1 MLKLRRGEE
10 KTALRKILQDHGI
23 GVLYEHPCR
32 RGILGHMTARIDLL
46 DKGEVV
52 AETDTGV
59 IVTAEEH
66 NVIGGL
72 GSAVAEVVAETV
84 PVPVIRVGVEDA
96 FGKSGPALEVL
107 AAYGLDSASI
117 AAKVKAAIALKK

>member
-1 MLKLRRGEE
+1 MAKFILSAFADESSPVLDEQIQALKEE
-10 KTALRKILQDHGI
+10 GI
-23 GVLYEHPCR
+23 SVRVVNMATIKPIDREA
-32 RGILGHMTARIDLL
+32 IIAAAR
-46 DKGEVV
+46 
-52 AETDTGV
+52 DTGV

-84 PVPVIRVGVEDA
+84 PVPVIRVGVEDT